1 MLSLT
6 KKISLLTIV
15 GILVGTV
22 MFAQEKKWDKYPYPQ
37 WRDSDYKEYIPE
49 KRQDQQDKFLD
60 SKYTHPAKP
69 KHKTEIGIDLGSLH
83 INGDVHPHAKVLGV
97 FPGYGLGLHVRRSI
111 GYLFSLKLSGMGG
124 AAFGQNWEPSFGYD
138 VEDTRNVALSGN
150 ETLVGTDGIYSEF
163 NEEFGTPNYSSR
175 VVDEDGETGLGYL
188 FYNYKTKIRDIS
200 LSGVVNLNNLKF
212 HTKRNLMNFHAFAGF
227 GGLVYDARMNQL
239 DENGNE
245 YDGAN
250 QYPEVLRNRELG
262 TWSSRK
268 DILNG
273 IKDVTDN
280 TYESKAE
287 RHQDDIGGYWF
298 GDNYNFQPT
307 VHVGTGVSFKL
318 TDMINLGL
326 DTKITIT
333 RDDLLDGQRWQEWG
347 GLSRDFD
354 TYSFTNATLNF
365 NLGGENSVEPL
376 YWMSPL
382 DYTYQE
388 LQKFNDLEIP
398 PPYELK
404 DKDGDGVPDEFD
416 DESDTPEGCPVN
428 TRGVSLDSD
437 GDGVVD
443 CEDKQPFTAYDLIS
457 DVDKDGVAERPIVE
471 PKCDCPEPIQTTVSA
486 CDWFLPMIHFDLDKA
501 GLKSEFYPHL
511 HHVATAMKACPSMEV
526 AVVGHTDTRAG
537 DEYNNKLSCKRAQS
551 AIDYLVQNYGIDRYR
566 LKKSFKGETTNLVAG
581 AKKDGEHY
589 LNRRVEFLTGGAA
602 SGYYDLGPCPG
613 EEGYIN
619 PNPVSTDSYYGSG
632 SGSSIFIDK

>member
-1 MLSLT
+1 MMLSIL
-6 KKISLLTIV
+6 IGTI
-15 GILVGTV
+15 T
-22 MFAQEKKWDKYPYPQ
+22 FAQEKKWDEYPYPE

-83 INGDVHPHAKVLGV
+83 INGDVHPHAKVIGV
-97 FPGYGLGLHVRRSI
+97 LPGYGLGLHVRRSL
-111 GYLFSLKLSGMGG
+111 GYLFSIKLSGMGG
-124 AAFGQNWEPSFGYD
+124 AAFGQNWEPSYGFD

-150 ETLVGTDGIYSEF
+150 ETLLNTPGIYNEF

-175 VVDEDGETGLGYL
+175 VVDENGQPGLGYL

-212 HTKRNLMNFHAFAGF
+212 HSKRNLMNFHAFAGF
-227 GGLVYDARMNQL
+227 GGLVYNAKMNQL
-239 DENGNE
+239 DENGNV
-245 YDGAN
+245 YNAQYAQVRQN
-250 QYPEVLRNRELG
+250 QDLG

-268 DILNG
+268 DILKG
-273 IKDVTDN
+273 ISDALDN

-318 TDMINLGL
+318 SKMVNLGL

-347 GLSRDFD
+347 GLS
-354 TYSFTNATLNF
+354 
-365 NLGGENSVEPL
+365 NSVEPL

-416 DESDTPEGCPVN
+416 D
-428 TRGVSLDSD
+428 DSD

-457 DVDKDGVAERPIVE
+457 DIDKDGVAEREIKVPE
-471 PKCDCPEPIQTTVSA
+471 CNCPEPIQQTISA

-501 GLKSEFYPHL
+501 DLKSEFYPHL
-511 HHVATAMKACPSMEV
+511 HHVATAMKACPTMEV

-537 DEYNNKLSCKRAQS
+537 DEYNNKLSCKRAQA

-566 LKKSFKGETTNLVAG
+566 LKKSFKGETTTLVDG

-589 LNRRVEFLTGGAA
+589 LNRRVEFLTGAAA
-602 SGYYDLGPCPG
+602 SSYYDLGPCPG

-619 PNPVSTDSYYGSG
+619 PNPVSSDSYYGTG